1 MENTDIQQLSKSRE
15 FQNFL
20 EFLAEKANEL
30 NNLSDLPDGNPE
42 EVALEAKARQ
52 RAFKKLREIVLPFV
66 DVKER
71 APVVKNSSYVV

>member
-1 MENTDIQQLSKSRE
+1 MENKDIQFLSKSRE

-20 EFLAEKANEL
+20 EFLAEKAQEL
-30 NNLSDLPDGNPE
+30 NSLSDLPDGSPE

-66 DVKER
+66 DVREQR
-71 APVVKNSSYVV
+71 PVVSNKEYLA